1 MRSAARWVA
10 RFVAVGLLGIC
21 ASQTWAATITVVAT
35 GTILTFDDS
44 NSVTDGS
51 IAVGTPYTAAITYP
65 DSVLDLDPDP
75 RIGGYFS
82 QPAQSSH
89 TIVVGNYTIDAASSL
104 AIGLLDGFNGPT
116 MDELVWNADLFSVTG
131 PLDPGVSVVPSATT
145 YALLE
150 LIDYTGTAFSSDQL
164 AVSVWNRSLFSQQGF
179 PLYAFIEVLD
189 PRTTGRD
196 YIEFFASV
204 DAFLVTVPEPSVPEM
219 LALACA
225 AALALRRLAR
235 GS

>member
-1 MRSAARWVA
+1 MRVALRWV
-10 RFVAVGLLGIC
+10 FVVVAVGLLGVG
-21 ASQTWAATITVVAT
+21 ASPAAAATITVLAT
-35 GTILTFDDS
+35 GTILAFDDS

-51 IAVGTPYTAAITYP
+51 IAVGTPYTATITYL

-75 RIGGYFS
+75 KVGAYFS
-82 QPAQSSH
+82 SPAQSSH

-104 AIGLLDGFNGPT
+104 AVGLLDGFNGPT
-116 MDELVWNADLFSVTG
+116 RDELVWNADLFSVTG

-150 LIDYTGTAFSSDQL
+150 LIDYTGTAFASDQL
-164 AVSVWNRSLFSQQGF
+164 TPAVWNRSLFSQQGF

-189 PRTTGRD
+189 PRTTSRD

-204 DAFLVTVPEPSVPEM
+204 DAFLVTVPEPSLTGL

-225 AALALRRLAR
+225 AAFALRRLA
-235 GS
+235 